1 MMGPFQARVMA
12 NLQKNRRLAAKMG
25 EHYGRLCRGSDAFRK
40 GQSPCAC
47 PFVLDTDEWHD
58 WIAGWLSLYDRHN
71 WSI

>member
-1 MMGPFQARVMA
+1 MMFGRLTILRTKQH
-12 NLQKNRRLAAKMG
+12 NNRLAAKVG
-25 EHYGRLCRGSDAFRK
+25 AHYGRLCQGADAYRAHK
-40 GQSPCAC
+40 SPCSC